1 MNDGLAIIIVAG
13 GMGSRMQ
20 NPVPKQFL
28 PLLGKPVLRWSVD
41 CFAALPLVTELVVV
55 LPAEFHV
62 EGTQVLKDVFT
73 SVPLKIVEGGSRR
86 QDSVANGL
94 KALEPG
100 TEWVGVHDA
109 ARPGISPD
117 LVFQAFNLAQEH
129 GNAVVAQESVD
140 TLVEADQDRVVAH
153 LDRTRIF
160 RMQTPQIFPVR
171 ILQEALARADAE
183 GWEATDDA
191 GLVKRCGHEVF
202 LAPGSAE
209 NLKLTTNED
218 FAVLEALLRARLD
231 THDAIHR
238 MQY

>member
-1 MNDGLAIIIVAG
+1 MNDQLSVVIVAG

-41 CFAALPLVTELVVV
+41 CFAAVPMVSELVVV
-55 LPAEFHV
+55 LPSEFHV
-62 EGTQVLKDVFT
+62 EGSRLLHDVHT
-73 SVPLKIVEGGSRR
+73 SIPLKIVEGGQRR

-94 KALEPG
+94 KALEAG
-100 TEWVGVHDA
+100 ADWVAVHDA
-109 ARPGISPD
+109 ARPGVSPD
-117 LVFQAFNLAQEH
+117 LVIQAFKF

-140 TLVEADQDRVVAH
+140 TLVEADQDRVVSH

-160 RMQTPQIFPVR
+160 RMQTPQIFPVKVLSDA
-171 ILQEALARADAE
+171 LQRAAQE

-191 GLVKRCGHEVF
+191 GLVRRCGHEVY

-209 NLKLTTNED
+209 NLKLTTNGD

-231 THDAIHR
+231 THAAIHCLR
-238 MQY
+238 M